1 MREPSE
7 TQHPRQSLPI
17 ACGVVD
23 ILSNKYLPPSWQLW
37 EQLRHRV
44 CIFVGCICDD
54 DAATLLG
61 GLACAVAVWIP
72 EPWGRNPGGAEG
84 GGELL
89 AAFCCTALMA
99 LAGWCYY
106 FGS

>member
-1 MREPSE
+1 ME
-7 TQHPRQSLPI
+7 
-17 ACGVVD
+17 
-23 ILSNKYLPPSWQLW
+23 
-37 EQLRHRV
+37 
-44 CIFVGCICDD
+44 CICDD

-89 AAFCCTALMA
+89 AAFDCTALMA
-99 LAGWCYY
+99 LGGLVLLFWKLTSSLPLPRLKSRGGIC
-106 FGS
+106 F